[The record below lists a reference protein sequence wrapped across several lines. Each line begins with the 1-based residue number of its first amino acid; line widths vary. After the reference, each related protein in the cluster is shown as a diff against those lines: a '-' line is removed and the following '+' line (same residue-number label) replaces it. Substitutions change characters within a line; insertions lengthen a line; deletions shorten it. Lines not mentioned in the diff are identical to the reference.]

1 MNVSP
6 FKSQMEANHLNIDA
20 LSLETRCLEILDM
33 HGHILFLLDRTLD
46 ESIFNEVL
54 SKIEQRNIGYIPL
67 ALKKDM
73 RVSNLLFIR
82 IETKE
87 IFNVIKDQLIQ
98 LLIKNYEIEND
109 SYFVHGF
116 GVGKF
121 ATELDELVDSIKK
134 KLVIVDQGKK
144 ILFRWYDP
152 RVLIYLPEIFKK
164 EYVLGLLKDFKE
176 WHFLHPKGFFS
187 LDAVYEIPSILSL
200 RQVNDEQSIDLDLI
214 EIANSVFQQLN
225 EFEQIEMAEINPLDI
240 HRSLKYAYQE
250 YGIQNYLDLVT
261 YGLYSQIVHK
271 DFIQHSIVT
280 DVLYEHCVVGEMT
293 FTDAMD
299 SVSKDLYEQISKELN
314 GYEI

>member
-1 MNVSP
+1 MIVSP
-6 FKSQMEANHLNIDA
+6 FQKQMEAEHLNFDCLA
-20 LSLETRCLEILDM
+20 LENRCLQILDT
-33 HGHILFLLDRTLD
+33 HGHILFLLDRTLN
-46 ESIFNEVL
+46 EAIFDDLL
-54 SKIEQRNIGYIPL
+54 SKIEKKNIAYIPL

-73 RVSNLLFIR
+73 QVSNLLFVK
-82 IETKE
+82 IEAKDK
-87 IFNVIKDQLIQ
+87 FNLIKDNLIQ
-98 LLIKNYEIEND
+98 LLLKNHEIEND

-116 GVGKF
+116 GVGKSDI
-121 ATELDELVDSIKK
+121 ELDELVESIKK

-152 RVLIYLPEIFKK
+152 RVLIYLPEIFRK

-187 LDAVYEIPSILSL
+187 FDAVYEIPSILSL

-280 DVLYEHCVVGEMT
+280 DVLFEHCVVGEMT
-293 FTDAMD
+293 FTNAMD